1 MCRVRS
7 RLRWF
12 VSIRGSTL
20 ALRVE
25 QIEACPDENALFKL
39 LSAELTER
47 PGASEGDDLDLFVTR
62 ISQIP
67 VGPRAMAA
75 VYQLDVSLALD
86 DLGWHFANWHHRG
99 YCEATLWMLG
109 ELGAGECAEIFAE
122 AYEKVQPFWDEIGA
136 LCAQDFGDF
145 VEWYRDSELSR
156 RLLSLTERMWDL
168 QEIDGGLLGFWT
180 SYTRK
185 HPDRVCE

>member
-1 MCRVRS
+1 MV
-7 RLRWF
+7 LR
-12 VSIRGSTL
+12 ID
-20 ALRVE
+20 
-25 QIEACPDENALFKL
+25 QIKACPDDALFKL
-39 LSAELTER
+39 LADELTAR
-47 PGASEGDDLDLFVTR
+47 LGPSEGDDLDEFLTR
-62 ISQIP
+62 LSRLP
-67 VGPRAMAA
+67 VGLRAMAA
-75 VYQLDVSLALD
+75 VYQLDVSLTLD

-99 YCEATLWMLG
+99 YSEATLWALG
-109 ELGAGECAEIFAE
+109 ELGARDYEAIFAE
-122 AYEKVQPFWDEIGA
+122 AYQEVLPFWDEIGA

-180 SYTRK
+180 SYTRQ